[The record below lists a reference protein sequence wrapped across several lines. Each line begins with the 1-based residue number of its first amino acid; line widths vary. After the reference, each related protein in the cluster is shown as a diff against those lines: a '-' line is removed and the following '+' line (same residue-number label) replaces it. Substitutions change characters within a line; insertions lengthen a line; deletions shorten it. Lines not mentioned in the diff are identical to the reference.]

1 MSAKDIFD
9 QALGMNMRDRFLVP
23 VHNKAQQE
31 SLRVSLSYNRRLF
44 YESTNVDFEILIS
57 KVTKGETHYVVMT
70 KMPRI
75 TSGIILSPDG
85 SAKTV
90 NLAEPTQ
97 TVLPPAVTPDTDQRI
112 RKAME
117 EDGCSQEEIEDYFSK
132 TSNVDTLLG
141 QEEITDE

>member
-9 QALGMNMRDRFLVP
+9 QALGMNMRDQFLVP

-57 KVTKGETHYVVMT
+57 KVTRNETHYVVMT

-75 TSGIILSPDG
+75 TTGVILSPNG

-90 NLAEPTQ
+90 SLAEPTQ
-97 TVLPPAVTPDTDQRI
+97 TVLPPAITSDVDQRI

-117 EDGCSQEEIEDYFSK
+117 EDGCTPEEIDDYFSK
-132 TSNVDTLLG
+132 TSNVDTLLD
-141 QEEITDE
+141 QEEISDG